1 MIKNRFT
8 IEKMILGTCIANP
21 HAWKYLFQYSGEEN
35 FIDGKCLAIIHA
47 ARTIINGGKDPDRQS
62 IRASTTGIDD
72 KYLDK
77 LVVFACD
84 HTQFVECIKMLKNI
98 PEGQLQIDENI
109 QQRADQNPIPP
120 KSSSA
125 VTPVNTPSSTE
136 QCQLIE
142 GATAI
147 DGFFQQLKEH
157 PIPPVATG
165 ITALDNLLGGGM
177 INGGL
182 YILAANTGC
191 GKTALALQIADA
203 VANEDRSVLFI
214 SLETD
219 EYQLTARRLAR
230 AAKVSAN
237 HLIMHDFSEME
248 YVHIKRQLPMLKQ
261 KRLVF
266 NRLGA
271 FTVSDIQALA
281 GQVQNLRLVI
291 IDYLGL
297 LRSDQYCASRYEA
310 TTAISN
316 ELKVLARLL
325 GVPVLC
331 LAQLN
336 RADAQRPDKHPIL
349 ADLRDSGSIEQ
360 DADGVLLLYR
370 PDMYSSSTTV
380 LDKKAVAAKVECNLA
395 KHRHGPTGKT
405 TLAFKLPTGEFFTPQ
420 TREKLHEPN

>member
-8 IEKMILGTCIANP
+8 IEKMILGICIANP
-21 HAWKYLFQYSGEEN
+21 HAWKYLFRYSGEEN

-125 VTPVNTPSSTE
+125 VTPVNTLSSTE

-214 SLETD
+214 SLEMD

-248 YVHIKRQLPMLKQ
+248 YVHIKQQLPMLKQ

-266 NRLGA
+266 NRPGA

-297 LRSDQYCASRYEA
+297 LRSDQYCAS
-310 TTAISN
+310 
-316 ELKVLARLL
+316 
-325 GVPVLC
+325 
-331 LAQLN
+331 
-336 RADAQRPDKHPIL
+336 
-349 ADLRDSGSIEQ
+349 
-360 DADGVLLLYR
+360 
-370 PDMYSSSTTV
+370 
-380 LDKKAVAAKVECNLA
+380 
-395 KHRHGPTGKT
+395 
-405 TLAFKLPTGEFFTPQ
+405 
-420 TREKLHEPN
+420 

>member
-62 IRASTTGIDD
+62 IQASTTGIDD

-84 HTQFVECIKMLKNI
+84 HTQFVECIKMFKNI

-147 DGFFQQLKEH
+147 DGFFQQLKEQ

-214 SLETD
+214 SLEMD

-237 HLIMHDFSEME
+237 HLIVHDLSEME
-248 YVHIKRQLPMLKQ
+248 YVHIKQQLPILKQ

-266 NRLGA
+266 NRPGA

-336 RADAQRPDKHPIL
+336 RANAQRPDKHPIL

-380 LDKKAVAAKVECNLA
+380 LDNKAVAAKVECNLA

>member
-1 MIKNRFT
+1 MYNVLRL
-8 IEKMILGTCIANP
+8 EKIVLGTCIVNP
-21 HAWKYLFQYSGEEN
+21 SAWKILFQSLNEEN
-35 FIDGKCLAIIHA
+35 FIDVKTQAIVRAVRPLIDAGEHPEKQAILAA
-47 ARTIINGGKDPDRQS
+47 QVDV
-62 IRASTTGIDD
+62 DD

-77 LVVFACD
+77 LVESACD
-84 HTQFVECIKMLKNI
+84 KTQFVKYINMLKNNT
-98 PEGQLQIDENI
+98 EGLLQIDENI
-109 QQRADQNPIPP
+109 QQQEDQSTISANGSP
-120 KSSSA
+120 A
-125 VTPVNTPSSTE
+125 VTPTDTPNATE
-136 QCQLIE
+136 QCRLID

-147 DGFFQQLKEH
+147 DGFYKRLKEQ
-157 PIPPVATG
+157 PVPPVATG

-214 SLETD
+214 SLEMD
-219 EYQLTARRLAR
+219 EYQLTARRLAQ

-237 HLIMHDFSEME
+237 HLIMHDLSEME
-248 YVHIKRQLPMLKQ
+248 YVHIKQQLPMLKQ

-266 NRLGA
+266 NRPGA

-281 GQVQNLRLVI
+281 GQVQKLRLVI

-297 LRSDQYCASRYEA
+297 LRSEPYCGNRYEA

-316 ELKVLARLL
+316 ALKALARLL
-325 GVPVLC
+325 GVPILC

-336 RADAQRPDKHPIL
+336 RANAQRLDKHPIL

-370 PDMYSSSTTV
+370 PDMYPIPT
-380 LDKKAVAAKVECNLA
+380 DKEVAARVECNLA
-395 KHRHGPTGKT
+395 KHRHGATGRT
-405 TLAFKLPTGEFFTPQ
+405 TLALKLSTGEFFTPQ
-420 TREKLHEPN
+420 SKERLHEPR

>member
-147 DGFFQQLKEH
+147 DGFFQQLKEQ

-214 SLETD
+214 SLEMD

-237 HLIMHDFSEME
+237 HLIMHDLSEMK
-248 YVHIKRQLPMLKQ
+248 YVHIKQQLPILKQ

-266 NRLGA
+266 NRPGA

-336 RADAQRPDKHPIL
+336 RANAQRPDKHPIL

-380 LDKKAVAAKVECNLA
+380 LDNKAVAAKVECNLA
-395 KHRHGPTGKT
+395 KHRHGPTGNT

>member
-1 MIKNRFT
+1 MYNVLRR
-8 IEKMILGTCIANP
+8 EKIILGTCIVNP
-21 HAWKYLFQYSGEEN
+21 SAWKYLFQNLNEEN
-35 FIDGKCLAIIHA
+35 FVDIKTQAIVRAVRPLIDAGERPEKQAIL
-47 ARTIINGGKDPDRQS
+47 
-62 IRASTTGIDD
+62 TTQLGVDE

-77 LVVFACD
+77 LVEIACD
-84 HTQFVECIKMLKNI
+84 KEQFKSYINIIKHNT
-98 PEGQLQIDENI
+98 EGLLQIDENI
-109 QQRADQNPIPP
+109 QQQEDQSTISENGSP
-120 KSSSA
+120 A
-125 VTPVNTPSSTE
+125 VTPTDTPNATE
-136 QCQLIE
+136 QCRLID

-147 DGFFQQLKEH
+147 DGFFQQLKEQ

-214 SLETD
+214 SLEMD

-237 HLIMHDFSEME
+237 HLIMHDLSEME
-248 YVHIKRQLPMLKQ
+248 YVHVKQQLPMLKQ

-266 NRLGA
+266 NRPGA

-297 LRSDQYCASRYEA
+297 LRSEPYCGNRYEA

-316 ELKVLARLL
+316 ALKALARLF

-336 RADAQRPDKHPIL
+336 RANAQRLDKHPIL

-370 PDMYSSSTTV
+370 PDMYSPSNCSTTSR
-380 LDKKAVAAKVECNLA
+380 DSSSIPSSFIQADGSA
-395 KHRHGPTGKT
+395 
-405 TLAFKLPTGEFFTPQ
+405 
-420 TREKLHEPN
+420 TR

>member
-1 MIKNRFT
+1 MYNVLRL
-8 IEKMILGTCIANP
+8 EKIILGTCIVNP
-21 HAWKYLFQYSGEEN
+21 SAWKYLFQNLNEEN
-35 FIDGKCLAIIHA
+35 FVDIKTQAIVRAVRPLIDAGERPEKQAILA
-47 ARTIINGGKDPDRQS
+47 TQLGVDE
-62 IRASTTGIDD
+62 

-77 LVVFACD
+77 LVEIACD
-84 HTQFVECIKMLKNI
+84 KEQFKSYINIIKHNT
-98 PEGQLQIDENI
+98 EGLLQIDENI
-109 QQRADQNPIPP
+109 QQQEDQSTISENGSP
-120 KSSSA
+120 A
-125 VTPVNTPSSTE
+125 VTPTDTPNATE
-136 QCQLIE
+136 QCRLID

-147 DGFFQQLKEH
+147 DGFFQQLKEQ

-214 SLETD
+214 SLEMD

-237 HLIMHDFSEME
+237 HLIMHDLSEME
-248 YVHIKRQLPMLKQ
+248 YVHVKQQLPMLKQ

-266 NRLGA
+266 NRPGA

-297 LRSDQYCASRYEA
+297 LRSEPYCGNRYEA

-316 ELKVLARLL
+316 ALKALARLF

-336 RADAQRPDKHPIL
+336 RANAQRLDKHPIL

-370 PDMYSSSTTV
+370 PDMYSPSNCSTTSR
-380 LDKKAVAAKVECNLA
+380 DSSSIPSSFIQADGSA
-395 KHRHGPTGKT
+395 
-405 TLAFKLPTGEFFTPQ
+405 
-420 TREKLHEPN
+420 TR

>member
-1 MIKNRFT
+1 MIKSIFT
-8 IEKMILGTCIANP
+8 IEKMVLGTCIENP
-21 HAWKYLFQYSGEEN
+21 RAWKFLFQHLSEEN
-35 FIDGKCLAIIHA
+35 FIDVKNRAIIHA
-47 ARTIINGGKDPDRQS
+47 AHALIDEGKCPERHAFLAPAVGVDE
-62 IRASTTGIDD
+62 

-84 HTQFVECIKMLKNI
+84 HTQFVECINMLKNI

-109 QQRADQNPIPP
+109 QQRADQNPIPQ

-147 DGFFQQLKEH
+147 DGFFQQLKEQ

-214 SLETD
+214 SLEMD

-237 HLIMHDFSEME
+237 HLIMHDLSEME
-248 YVHIKRQLPMLKQ
+248 YVHIKQQLPMLKQ

-266 NRLGA
+266 NRPGE

-297 LRSDQYCASRYEA
+297 LRSEPYCGNRYEA

-316 ELKVLARLL
+316 ALKALDYSVYPSYGWPSLTAPMHSVWTSIRSW
-325 GVPVLC
+325 PTC
-331 LAQLN
+331 ATLAQSN
-336 RADAQRPDKHPIL
+336 RMQMVFCFCIDLICIHHQTAALLRAIL
-349 ADLRDSGSIEQ
+349 RQSPVRLSRRTAVPRDSFSHPRQ
-360 DADGVLLLYR
+360 PFR
-370 PDMYSSSTTV
+370 
-380 LDKKAVAAKVECNLA
+380 
-395 KHRHGPTGKT
+395 
-405 TLAFKLPTGEFFTPQ
+405 LPC
-420 TREKLHEPN
+420 

>member
-1 MIKNRFT
+1 MIKSIFT
-8 IEKMILGTCIANP
+8 IEKMVLGTCIENP
-21 HAWKYLFQYSGEEN
+21 RAWKFLFQHLSEEN
-35 FIDGKCLAIIHA
+35 FIDVKNRAIIHA
-47 ARTIINGGKDPDRQS
+47 AHALIDEGKCPERH
-62 IRASTTGIDD
+62 AFLAPTTGIDD

-84 HTQFVECIKMLKNI
+84 HTQFAECIKMLKNI

-109 QQRADQNPIPP
+109 QQRADQNPLPQ

-214 SLETD
+214 SLEMD

-237 HLIMHDFSEME
+237 HLIMHDLSEMK
-248 YVHIKRQLPMLKQ
+248 YVHIKQQLPILKQ

-266 NRLGA
+266 NRPGA

-336 RADAQRPDKHPIL
+336 RANAQRLDKHPIL
-349 ADLRDSGSIEQ
+349 ADLRDSGIAHIENR
-360 DADGVLLLYR
+360 GVFVGRL
-370 PDMYSSSTTV
+370 
-380 LDKKAVAAKVECNLA
+380 KNE
-395 KHRHGPTGKT
+395 
-405 TLAFKLPTGEFFTPQ
+405 
-420 TREKLHEPN
+420 

>member
-1 MIKNRFT
+1 MIKSIFT
-8 IEKMILGTCIANP
+8 IEKMVLGTCIANP
-21 HAWKYLFQYSGEEN
+21 HAWKYLFRYSGEEN

-109 QQRADQNPIPP
+109 QQRADQNPIPQ

-136 QCQLIE
+136 QCRLID

-147 DGFFQQLKEH
+147 DGFFQQLKEQ

-214 SLETD
+214 SLEMD

-230 AAKVSAN
+230 AAKLSAN
-237 HLIMHDFSEME
+237 HLIMHDLSEME
-248 YVHIKRQLPMLKQ
+248 YVHIKQQLPMLKQ

-266 NRLGA
+266 NRPGA

-297 LRSDQYCASRYEA
+297 LRSEPYCGSRYEA

-316 ELKVLARLL
+316 ALKALARLL
-325 GVPVLC
+325 GVPILC

-336 RADAQRPDKHPIL
+336 RANAQRLDKHPIL

-370 PDMYSSSTTV
+370 PDMYSPSNCSTTSR
-380 LDKKAVAAKVECNLA
+380 DSSSI
-395 KHRHGPTGKT
+395 PS
-405 TLAFKLPTGEFFTPQ
+405 
-420 TREKLHEPN
+420 